1 VRTAERQRGR
11 RYGLSER
18 EGRDRANERQGQVEG
33 GGGREVFTW
42 ALERRGRVVG
52 RGRGRGLTVH
62 GAHAMG
68 AAVAG
73 EGTSL
78 TGRACEPAKAGA
90 RERATA
96 LMGQS
101 HWPEREEASE
111 RASERDAAPTGG
123 AHLSADACA
132 RGRAASWVEW
142 AKRPRRE
149 GVVDTFPFSFILNFL
164 VPFLLFFSFGFKIK
178 NAPKSNSNSSNM
190 CIKQKNNLVSA

>member
-33 GGGREVFTW
+33 GGARGLHLGARATW
-42 ALERRGRVVG
+42 ASRGAWAWARFNRARGACHGRGGCGGGDESDGQGLRASESGCARARNCADGAVPLARERRG
-52 RGRGRGLTVH
+52 
-62 GAHAMG
+62 
-68 AAVAG
+68 
-73 EGTSL
+73 
-78 TGRACEPAKAGA
+78 
-90 RERATA
+90 
-96 LMGQS
+96 
-101 HWPEREEASE
+101 E
-111 RASERDAAPTGG
+111 RASERDTAPTGG